1 MTGDKTDNLIQTQ
14 NVGLVTDDGGDVRRT
29 SGGSLPNRNAAFAAA
44 DRATLAGMAVGL
56 GVMLQPWW
64 SEGLR
69 VGFFVTLVAT
79 LAQTV
84 FGRLRPGAPP

>member
-1 MTGDKTDNLIQTQ
+1 MSGDENDHLIQTQ
-14 NVGLVTDDGGDVRRT
+14 NVGLVTA
-29 SGGSLPNRNAAFAAA
+29 GSAAFKWA
-44 DRATLAGMAVGL
+44 DRATLVGMGVGL

-64 SEGLR
+64 GEGLR
-69 VGFFVTLVAT
+69 VGFFVTLGAT